1 MQSSVWSC
9 PTPSHLQQSLLPA
22 GSEAPRATSRLS
34 AGTCMKGSKEEGGGE
49 TRGEEELEEG
59 REEGGG
65 EGKERRREGGSEGLK
80 EKRMRSQ
87 GRGE

>member
-34 AGTCMKGSKEEGGGE
+34 AGTCMKRSKEGGGGE
-49 TRGEEELEEG
+49 TRGEEEWEEG
-59 REEGGG
+59 RKREG
-65 EGKERRREGGSEGLK
+65 RRDRREGRRGLK

-87 GRGE
+87 GRWK